1 METIKKILAQL
12 GEYRRQTILA
22 PLFTLASVALEVAL
36 PFVMGIL
43 IDRGIS
49 AGDMGQVIMWG
60 AIMLVCAAL
69 ALVVG
74 ALSGVYGSEAA
85 AGLASNL
92 RDAEFQKVQTYSFSN
107 IDKFSTAGLVTRM
120 TTDVTN
126 VQNAFQMA
134 LIIATRAPITLV
146 VSMGMC
152 IFLSP
157 SMSLIFVVAMLAL
170 GVGLFAIM
178 FKTLPMFG
186 KVFARYDG
194 LNSSVQENVSAIR
207 VVKAFVRE
215 DFEDEKF
222 SKAAGELHDLFVA
235 AESLLAWNNP
245 IMMCAIYGCII
256 ALSWFGTHSIMNG
269 HLTTG
274 ELTSLLGYIMSILMS
289 LMMLTM
295 IFVML
300 SMSAASANRI
310 IEVIEEEPDIT
321 SPENAIMTVP
331 DGSIDFDH
339 ASFSYRTGTGEST
352 LDDIELHIRSGET
365 VGILGPTGS
374 GKSTF
379 VALISRL
386 YDVDTGKVK
395 VGGNDVRAYD
405 TEVLRDAV
413 AVVLQQNTLFSGTI
427 LDNLRWGNEHATREE
442 CIAACQAACADEF
455 IDRMP
460 DGYDTMID
468 QGGTNVSGGQRQ
480 RLCIARALLKRPRV
494 LILDD
499 STSAVDTA
507 TDASIQRAFAEQI
520 PDTTKLIISQRVSS
534 FGACDRILVLDAGRV
549 SAFGTEQELL
559 ETNQI
564 YRDVYEAQ
572 TKAGADAD
580 FDELEGIAYD
590 PLSQR
595 FDPAFSGELP
605 EDVAAIAAV
614 IEPALATGKG
624 TGPALAKEASERM
637 QAGDAASRITAT
649 GKDGE

>member
-1 METIKKILAQL
+1 METIRKILSNL
-12 GEYRRQTILA
+12 GEYRRQSILA
-22 PLFTLASVALEVAL
+22 PLCTFASVAMEVAI
-36 PFVMGIL
+36 PFVMGLL

-49 AGDMGQVIMWG
+49 AGNMQQVWLWG
-60 AIMLVCAAL
+60 IIMLVCAAI

-74 ALSGVYGSEAA
+74 ALSGVYGSEAS
-85 AGLASNL
+85 AGLAANI
-92 RDAEFQKVQTYSFSN
+92 RDAEFKKVQTYSFSN

-157 SMSLIFVVAMLAL
+157 SMSLIFVVAMLGL
-170 GVGLFAIM
+170 GVALFAIM
-178 FKTLPMFG
+178 FKTLPLFG
-186 KVFARYDG
+186 KVFERYDD
-194 LNSSVQENVSAIR
+194 LNASVQENVSAIR

-215 DFEDEKF
+215 KHEDEKF
-222 SKAAGELHDLFVA
+222 TKAAGELHDLFVS

-245 IMMCAIYGCII
+245 VMMCAIYGCII
-256 ALSWFGTHSIMNG
+256 ALSWFGTHSIMAG
-269 HLTTG
+269 KLTTG

-300 SMSAASANRI
+300 TMSAASANRI
-310 IEVIEEEPDIT
+310 IEVLEEEPDIV
-321 SPENAIMTVP
+321 SPANALKEVT
-331 DGSIDFDH
+331 DGSIDFND
-339 ASFSYRTGTGEST
+339 ASFSYRTGTGEAT
-352 LDDIELHIRSGET
+352 LSHLDLHIRSGET
-365 VGILGPTGS
+365 IGILGPTGS

-379 VALISRL
+379 VSLISRL
-386 YDVDTGKVK
+386 YDVTDGAVL

-442 CIAACQAACADEF
+442 CVAACQAACADEF
-455 IDRMP
+455 IDRFP

-534 FGACDRILVLDAGRV
+534 FGACDRILVLDAGQV
-549 SAFGTEQELL
+549 SGFGTEEELL
-559 ETNQI
+559 ATNSI
-564 YRDVYEAQ
+564 YRDVYETQ
-572 TKAGADAD
+572 NKKGNSAD
-580 FDELEGIAYD
+580 FDSPDGLFYD

-595 FDPAFSGELP
+595 FDPAFSVELP
-605 EDVAAIAAV
+605 EDMATIAAA
-614 IEPALATGKG
+614 IEPALATGNMD
-624 TGPALAKEASERM
+624 EADKRRVAMEQEIKNTRKP
-637 QAGDAASRITAT
+637 AT
-649 GKDGE
+649 GRDGE

>member
-1 METIKKILAQL
+1 MDIIKKILSQL
-12 GEYRRQTILA
+12 GEYRRQATLA
-22 PLFTLASVALEVAL
+22 PVLTLASVALEVAL
-36 PFVMGIL
+36 PFVMGVL

-49 AGDMGQVIMWG
+49 AGDMGQVILWG
-60 AIMLVCAAL
+60 VVMLVCAAL

-85 AGLASNL
+85 AGLAANL
-92 RDAEFQKVQTYSFSN
+92 RDAEFKKVQTYSFSN

-126 VQNAFQMA
+126 VQNSFQMA

-157 SMSLIFVVAMLAL
+157 SMSLIFVVAMMAL
-170 GVGLFAIM
+170 GVGLFTIM
-178 FKTLPMFG
+178 IKVMPKFR
-186 KVFARYDG
+186 KVFERYDD
-194 LNSSVQENVSAIR
+194 LNASVQENVSAIR

-215 DFEDEKF
+215 DFEDQKF
-222 SKAAGELHDLFVA
+222 THAAGELHDLFVA
-235 AESLLAWNNP
+235 AESMLAWNNP
-245 IMMCAIYGCII
+245 IMMCAIYGCVI
-256 ALSWFGTHSIMNG
+256 ALSWFGTHAIMNG
-269 HLTTG
+269 NLTTG
-274 ELTSLLGYIMSILMS
+274 ELTSLLGYIMNILMS

-300 SMSAASANRI
+300 TMSAASANRI
-310 IEVIEEEPDIT
+310 IEVLEEEPDIT
-321 SPENAIMTVP
+321 SPQDALMSVP
-331 DGSIDFDH
+331 DGSIDFDKVC
-339 ASFSYRTGTGEST
+339 FSYRTGTGEYT
-352 LDDIELHIRSGET
+352 LEDVDLHITSGET

-379 VALISRL
+379 VSLISRL
-386 YDVDTGKVK
+386 YDVTSGTVE

-405 TEVLRDAV
+405 TEVLRDSV

-460 DGYDTMID
+460 DGYDTVID

-520 PDTTKLIISQRVSS
+520 PETTKLIISQRVSS

-549 SAFGTEQELL
+549 AAFGTEEELL
-559 ETNQI
+559 ESCQI

-572 TKAGADAD
+572 TKAGSGAD
-580 FDELEGIAYD
+580 FDELEGVGHD

-595 FDPAFSGELP
+595 FDPAFADEL
-605 EDVAAIAAV
+605 EAATV
-614 IEPALATGKG
+614 MS
-624 TGPALAKEASERM
+624 AKR
-637 QAGDAASRITAT
+637 Q

>member
-1 METIKKILAQL
+1 MDTIGKIFSQL
-12 GEYRRQTILA
+12 GEYRKQTLLA
-22 PLFTLASVALEVAL
+22 PLFTLASVALEVAI

-49 AGDMGQVIMWG
+49 AGDMGQVVLWG
-60 AIMLVCAAL
+60 IVMLVCAAV

-74 ALSGVYGSEAA
+74 ALSGVFGSEAA
-85 AGLASNL
+85 VGLATNL
-92 RDAEFQKVQTYSFSN
+92 RDAEFKKVQTFSFSN

-126 VQNAFQMA
+126 VQNAFQMG
-134 LIIATRAPITLV
+134 LIIATRAPITLI
-146 VSMGMC
+146 VSMAMC
-152 IFLSP
+152 VFLSP
-157 SMSLIFVVAMLAL
+157 SMSLVFVVAMVLLGAAL
-170 GVGLFAIM
+170 FGIM
-178 FKTLPMFG
+178 FHTLPMFG
-186 KVFARYDG
+186 KVFERYDD
-194 LNSSVQENVSAIR
+194 LNASVQENVNAIR

-215 DFEDEKF
+215 RFENKKF
-222 SKAAGELHDLFVA
+222 ANAAGELHDLFVA
-235 AESLLAWNNP
+235 AESMLAWNNP
-245 IMMCAIYGCII
+245 VMMCAIYGCII
-256 ALSWFGTHSIMNG
+256 ALSWFGTHAIMNG
-269 HLTTG
+269 NLTTG
-274 ELTSLLGYIMSILMS
+274 ELTSLFGYIMNILMS

-295 IFVML
+295 VFVML
-300 SMSAASANRI
+300 TISAASANRI
-310 IEVIEEEPDIT
+310 VEVLEEEPDIV
-321 SPENAIMTVP
+321 SPENAIMEVP
-331 DGSIDFDH
+331 NGSIDFEN

-352 LDDIELHIRSGET
+352 LDSLSLHIESGET
-365 VGILGPTGS
+365 VGVLGPTGS

-386 YDVDTGKVK
+386 YDVSAGKVE

-460 DGYDTMID
+460 DGYDTQIE

-520 PDTTKLIISQRVSS
+520 PSTTKLIISQRVSS

-549 SAFGTEQELL
+549 AAFGTEAELL
-559 ETNQI
+559 ETCDI

-572 TKAGADAD
+572 NKAGSEAD
-580 FDELEGIAYD
+580 FDPLEGGAVD

-595 FDPAFSGELP
+595 YDPAFASELAAAG
-605 EDVAAIAAV
+605 VAVAGAAAADAAV
-614 IEPALATGKG
+614 A
-624 TGPALAKEASERM
+624 
-637 QAGDAASRITAT
+637 DAAAQDAAVSDYRSQER
-649 GKDGE
+649 GE